1 MRTATGL
8 HALVLWTTAAF
19 GRDPVDDLIRIH
31 DVAGLAVDAVGGVD
45 LQFLPALARIHHLV
59 DIGRTETRAGVAV
72 LLAATRRT
80 DVGVVDDEV
89 RRLILG
95 MARARVMDVG

>member
-8 HALVLWTTAAF
+8 HALVLWTAAAF

-31 DVAGLAVDAVGGVD
+31 DVAGLTVHAVGGVD
-45 LQFLPALARIHHLV
+45 LQLLPALAGVHHLV
-59 DIGRTETRAGVAV
+59 DVGRAEARAGIPV

-80 DVGVVDDEV
+80 DVRVVDDEMG
-89 RRLILG
+89 RLILG
-95 MARARVMDVG
+95 MPRARV